1 MKIRMKIR
9 SKLLLFVLLITSIS
23 YAITIGYQ
31 IYKLQD
37 ISLRDAY
44 EKADLS
50 AQKSAS
56 LVATQLNHDMDLS
69 RALTH
74 SMHNFREIPEKIR
87 KDVFVDILYGIALNN
102 PDILSVWGS
111 WELNA
116 LDSSYNKPYGRHRFT
131 YFRESGELKYQEAM
145 LNLDGDDIGSSYHN
159 IKLSKQE
166 TMIDPYWFT
175 YTDESAQML
184 EASTAIPLLEDGEF

>member
-116 LDSSYNKPYGRHRFT
+116 LDSSYNKPHGRHRFT
-131 YFRESGELKYQEAM
+131 YYRENGELKYQEAM
-145 LNLDGDDIGSSYHN
+145 LNLEGDDIGSSYHN
-159 IKLSKQE
+159 IVVKKNLTVFGIK
-166 TMIDPYWFT
+166 
-175 YTDESAQML
+175 
-184 EASTAIPLLEDGEF
+184 

>member
-74 SMHNFREIPEKIR
+74 SMHNF
-87 KDVFVDILYGIALNN
+87 
-102 PDILSVWGS
+102 S
-111 WELNA
+111 
-116 LDSSYNKPYGRHRFT
+116 
-131 YFRESGELKYQEAM
+131 
-145 LNLDGDDIGSSYHN
+145 
-159 IKLSKQE
+159 
-166 TMIDPYWFT
+166 
-175 YTDESAQML
+175 
-184 EASTAIPLLEDGEF
+184 